1 MPKGLKTLREVR
13 NPASVCNTCI
23 VTGLEALLTASKTDS
38 NGSCEEMQKSKQSQT
53 LNHDLKE
60 QKGKKKTPRTNTHI
74 NSELK
79 QRWIINGSYFWLQFT
94 SWASLT
100 PVLGTENCR
109 YCRVCCISSQPPGFC
124 SCSAERIC
132 LCTSW
137 KLLRLVLAH
146 FTSKS

>member
-1 MPKGLKTLREVR
+1 MPKGLKTLCEVR

-38 NGSCEEMQKSKQSQT
+38 NGSYEEMQKSKQSQT

-79 QRWIINGSYFWLQFT
+79 QR
-94 SWASLT
+94 
-100 PVLGTENCR
+100 
-109 YCRVCCISSQPPGFC
+109 
-124 SCSAERIC
+124 
-132 LCTSW
+132 
-137 KLLRLVLAH
+137 
-146 FTSKS
+146 